1 MNYTEKDYAELF
13 EEVLQDSL
21 EKGLISHA
29 EEFPSYIEN
38 QEDISNYYVMDKS
51 VLALF
56 GERIYQEAITPVYES
71 AKVEYAEN
79 DDLDENIGDVVGIPR
94 PEATY
99 AYVDV
104 TFTLDVVLEEDV
116 NISQEVVL
124 STDTGIEYRTLE
136 NIFIPAGET
145 SATVSCMAVEPGV
158 ASKIVENTLVNIETE
173 LEINF
178 SCNNDKASTGGTEE
192 YTDDEYRYLLMHWKE
207 VNLKGSADAYE
218 EYFANFDGID
228 SYKIVPC
235 WDGTGTIKVILDP
248 GTPEQLLRAYNDL
261 QSKVTQAKED
271 ITMFAPVS
279 KPIDIYAV
287 VNVDIDQLNPYSD
300 VEKEKIKARIISSI
314 KVFIDG
320 GYTTD
325 DTYYPGLL
333 LGEDF
338 IPHKLAVFLD
348 DEIPELKNITFNY
361 PLNYITIL
369 DEEIGVSNDITIEMI

>member
-1 MNYTEKDYAELF
+1 MNNKKFITTDGNTAAANMAYSQTEMAF
-13 EEVLQDSL
+13 
-21 EKGLISHA
+21 
-29 EEFPSYIEN
+29 
-38 QEDISNYYVMDKS
+38 
-51 VLALF
+51 
-56 GERIYQEAITPVYES
+56 IYPITPS
-71 AKVEYAEN
+71 SGMAEN
-79 DDLDENIGDVVGIPR
+79 IDSWSSKNKLNVFNRKVTLMEMQS
-94 PEATY
+94 EAG
-99 AYVDV
+99 A
-104 TFTLDVVLEEDV
+104 
-116 NISQEVVL
+116 
-124 STDTGIEYRTLE
+124 
-136 NIFIPAGET
+136 AG
-145 SATVSCMAVEPGV
+145 ALHGA
-158 ASKIVENTLVNIETE
+158 L
-173 LEINF
+173 
-178 SCNNDKASTGGTEE
+178 TGGTEE

-261 QSKVTQAKED
+261 QSKVTQMKED

-300 VEKEKIKARIISSI
+300 VEKEKIKTRIISSI

-348 DEIPELKNITFNY
+348 DEIPELKNINFNY
-361 PLNYITIL
+361 PLDYVPIL

>member
-1 MNYTEKDYAELF
+1 MNYTEKSY
-13 EEVLQDSL
+13 EEIFNSVLEDSL

-38 QEDISNYYVMDKS
+38 QEDISNFYVMDKS
-51 VLALF
+51 VLSKF
-56 GERIYQEAITPVYES
+56 GEMIYQEALTPVYES
-71 AKVEYAEN
+71 AKVEYAE
-79 DDLDENIGDVVGIPR
+79 DTDLDENIGDIVGITR

-99 AYVDV
+99 AYAEV
-104 TFTLDVVLEEDV
+104 TFTLSTVLEENV
-116 NISQEVVL
+116 NIEPEVIV
-124 STDTGIEYRTLE
+124 STDSGIEYRTLE
-136 NIFIPAGET
+136 NIFIAAGET
-145 SATVSCMAVEPGV
+145 STTVSCMAVEPGV
-158 ASKIVENTLVNIETE
+158 ESKVIENTLVNIETE
-173 LEINF
+173 LEVSL
-178 SCNNDKASTGGTEE
+178 SCNNEQGSTGGTEE

-207 VNLKGSADAYE
+207 VNLKGSLEAYE

-228 SYKIVPC
+228 SYKIVPF
-235 WDGTGTIKVILDP
+235 WNGTGTVKVILDP
-248 GTPEQLLRAYNDL
+248 GTPEQLNRAYEDL
-261 QSKVTQAKED
+261 QGKVTQAKED

-300 VEKEKIKARIISSI
+300 AEKEDIKARIIESI

-325 DTYYPGLL
+325 NTYYPGLL

-348 DEIPELKNITFNY
+348 DEIPELKNINFNF
-361 PLNYITIL
+361 PVNYIEIL

>member
-1 MNYTEKDYAELF
+1 MLKSFL
-13 EEVLQDSL
+13 
-21 EKGLISHA
+21 LILR
-29 EEFPSYIEN
+29 IRK
-38 QEDISNYYVMDKS
+38 MDKS

-124 STDTGIEYRTLE
+124 STDNGIEYRTLE

-145 SATVSCMAVEPGV
+145 STTVSCMAVEPGV

-178 SCNNDKASTGGTEE
+178 SCNNDKASTGGTAE

-207 VNLKGSADAYE
+207 VNLKGSLEAYE

-228 SYKIVPC
+228 SYKIVPF
-235 WDGTGTIKVILDP
+235 WNGTGTIKVILDP
-248 GTPEQLLRAYNDL
+248 GTPEQLNRAYADL

>member
-1 MNYTEKDYAELF
+1 MNYVEKEYSELF

-29 EEFPSYIEN
+29 EEFQSYIEN
-38 QEDISNYYVMDKS
+38 QDDISNYYVMDKS

-56 GERIYQEAITPVYES
+56 VEKIYQEAITPVYES

-79 DDLDENIGDVVGIPR
+79 TDLDRNIGDIVGIPR

-99 AYVDV
+99 AYAEV
-104 TFTLDVVLEEDV
+104 TFMLNTVLEEDLD
-116 NISQEVVL
+116 ISPEVIV
-124 STDTGIEYRTLE
+124 STDSGIEYRILE
-136 NIFIPAGET
+136 NIFIAAGEEST
-145 SATVSCMAVEPGV
+145 TVSCMAVEPGV
-158 ASKIVENTLVNIETE
+158 ESKIVENTLVNIETE
-173 LEINF
+173 LQVAL

-192 YTDDEYRYLLMHWKE
+192 YSDDEYRYLLMHWKE
-207 VNLKGSADAYE
+207 VNLKGSGDAYE

-235 WDGTGTIKVILDP
+235 WNGTGTVKVILDP

-261 QSKVTQAKED
+261 QGKVTQMKED
-271 ITMFAPVS
+271 ITMFAPTS

-300 VEKEKIKARIISSI
+300 VEKEKIKARIISAI

-320 GYTTD
+320 GYSND
-325 DTYYPGLL
+325 GTYYPGLL

-348 DEIPELKNITFNY
+348 DEIPELKNINFNY
-361 PLNYITIL
+361 PIDYISIL